1 MPAAMQHLLGMH
13 DTKGDLEGLLRE
25 AADLKRSFKAGKGPE
40 PLRRRT
46 LAMIFEKSST
56 RTRVSFEVGVH
67 LLGGQA
73 LFLSPNDIQMGR
85 GETIEDTAKVLS
97 RYVDLIMYRCFKH
110 ENLEELARH
119 AEVPV
124 INGLSDREHPCQ
136 ILADWLTIQERKGGL
151 RGLQFVYAGDG
162 NNMCRSYLLGGA
174 LAGMHTRVCTPRK
187 YHPGQDFLDAA
198 ARLGSETGARIE
210 WTDDVAGAVKGA
222 DVVAT
227 DTWVSMGDEKEK
239 EQRLRDFHGYTID
252 KAVMAKA
259 KKDAMFLHCLPA
271 YYGKEV
277 TKDVAH
283 GPQSAIWDEAE
294 NRQWAQ
300 MAVMVRLLRERGKA

>member
-1 MPAAMQHLLGMH
+1 MHHLLGML
-13 DTKGDLEGLLRE
+13 DAKGELEGLLRE
-25 AADLKRSFKAGKGPE
+25 AAQLKASFKAGKGPE

-46 LAMIFEKSST
+46 LGMIFEKSST
-56 RTRVSFEVGVH
+56 RTRVSFEVGIH

-73 LFLSPNDIQMGR
+73 LFLSPNDIQLGR

-97 RYVDLIMYRCFKH
+97 RYVDILMYRCHKH
-110 ENLEELARH
+110 ENVEELAKH
-119 AEVPV
+119 SDVPV

-136 ILADWLTIQERKGGL
+136 VLADWLTIQERKGGL
-151 RGLQFVYAGDG
+151 RGLQFVYVGDG

-174 LAGMHTRVCTPRK
+174 MAGMHTRVVTPKK
-187 YHPGQDFLDAA
+187 YHPGQEFLDTA
-198 ARLGSETGARIE
+198 ARLGSETGARVE
-210 WTDDVAGAVKGA
+210 WSDDIAGATKGA

-227 DTWVSMGDEKEK
+227 DTWVSMGDEAEK
-239 EQRLRDFHGYTID
+239 EQRLRDFHGYTVD
-252 KAVMAKA
+252 GAMMAMAKPGA
-259 KKDAMFLHCLPA
+259 VFLHCLPA

-277 TKDVAH
+277 TKEVAH

-294 NRQWAQ
+294 NRLWAQ

>member
-1 MPAAMQHLLGMH
+1 MQHLLGML
-13 DTKGDLEGLLRE
+13 DTKGHLEGLLRE
-25 AADLKRSFKAGKGPE
+25 AAELKAQFKAGKGPE
-40 PLRRRT
+40 PLRRRS
-46 LAMIFEKSST
+46 LGMIFEKSST
-56 RTRVSFEVGVH
+56 RTRVSFEVGIH

-97 RYVDLIMYRCFKH
+97 RYLDLIMYRCYKH
-110 ENLEELARH
+110 ENAEELARH
-119 AEVPV
+119 AGIPV

-151 RGLQFVYAGDG
+151 RGLQFVYVGDG
-162 NNMCRSYLLGGA
+162 NNMARSYLLGGA
-174 LAGMHTRVCTPRK
+174 LAGMHTRVCTPQK
-187 YHPGQDFLDAA
+187 YHPGQDVLAQA
-198 ARLGSETGARIE
+198 QQEGEATGARVE
-210 WTDDVAGAVKGA
+210 WTDDIQAAVKGA

-227 DTWVSMGDEKEK
+227 DTWVSMGDEGEK
-239 EQRLRDFHGYTID
+239 EQRLRDFHGYTVD
-252 KAVMAKA
+252 KALMAKA
-259 KKDAMFLHCLPA
+259 KPDAIFLHCLPA

-294 NRQWAQ
+294 NRMWAQ

>member
-1 MPAAMQHLLGMH
+1 MQHLLGML
-13 DTKGDLEGLLRE
+13 DTKGQLDGLLRE
-25 AADLKRSFKAGKGPE
+25 AAELKAQFKAGKGPQ
-40 PLRRRT
+40 PLARRQ

-56 RTRVSFEVGVH
+56 RTRVSFEVGIH

-73 LFLSPNDIQMGR
+73 LFLSPNEIQMGR

-97 RYVDLIMYRCFKH
+97 RYVDVIMYRCFQH
-110 ENLEELARH
+110 ENVIELARH
-119 AEVPV
+119 ATVPV
-124 INGLSDREHPCQ
+124 INGLSDKEHPCQ

-151 RGLQFVYAGDG
+151 RGLQFVYVGDG

-187 YHPGQDFLDAA
+187 YHPGEDYLELAQEEAKA
-198 ARLGSETGARIE
+198 TGARIA
-210 WTDDVAGAVKGA
+210 WTDDIAGATKGA

-227 DTWVSMGDEKEK
+227 DTWVSMGDEKDK
-239 EQRLRDFHGYTID
+239 EQRVQDFQGYTID
-252 KAVMAKA
+252 DAAMKRAKP
-259 KKDAMFLHCLPA
+259 DAIFLHCLPA

-277 TKDVAH
+277 TKQVAH

-294 NRQWAQ
+294 NRMWAQ
-300 MAVMVRLLRERGKA
+300 MALMVRLLRERGRA